1 MTPETFE
8 IEVGGRPL
16 TLEAGKVAGLANGAV
31 TVRYGDTVILVAACM
46 SAEPR
51 EGIDFFPLTIDYEER
66 LYAAGKIPG
75 GWFRREGRP
84 STDGIL
90 TARLTDRPL
99 RPLFPKGMRNDV
111 QITVTTLSADQE
123 NEPDILSI
131 IGASA
136 ALTISDVPFG
146 GPVSG
151 TRIGYIDGE
160 FVVNPTFAQL
170 KDSSLEITVAGTKDA
185 VVMVEAG
192 ANELSEALILEAI
205 QKAQEVN
212 VQVIELQEE
221 MQRKMGK
228 PKFEFQPSP
237 VSDDLTKAVVDFA
250 NSRDVDLV
258 AAAKDER
265 AELMRGLRAEMLEA
279 LGEQYPPQY
288 LKAALDD
295 HLKSLVR
302 SKIVNEGVRP
312 DGRRPDEIRTISAE
326 VGLLP
331 RTHGSG
337 LFTRGETQVLTIA
350 TLGSVG
356 DQQKLDGLEPEETR
370 RYIHHYNFPP
380 FSVGETRPLRGPS
393 RRDIGHGALAE
404 RALLPMVPEEDVFPY
419 TIRLVSEVLSSNGS
433 TSMASTC
440 GSTLALMDAGVPIKS
455 PVAGVAMG
463 LIKEGDKHQ
472 VLTDIAGME
481 DHFGDM
487 DFKVAGT
494 AEGIT
499 ALQMDIKIKGLAPEI
514 MEQALEQARVGRLFI
529 LGKMLEAIDAPRT
542 ELSPYAPRMYRI
554 QIPQEKIGLVIGPG
568 GRVIRSIIEETHCSV
583 DIEDDGTV
591 FIGSANEEMA
601 QKAISIIESLTK
613 DVEVGET
620 YTGTVSRLTNFGAFV
635 EILPGKDGL
644 VRLEDLAD
652 FPANRPEDVVKI
664 GDEVMV
670 MVIEVDSMGRV
681 NLSRRAVLEG
691 LSAEEALAASQRD
704 QQNRPPRPGGGGP
717 RRDFGRDRGPRGG
730 GGGNGGRP
738 RGGGGGYGGGGGGR
752 GGGGGF
758 GGGGGGRGGGGG
770 FGGGGGGRGGGG
782 GYGGGGRGGGG
793 GGRPGGGFGGG
804 GRGGSGGGGGDAGF
818 RRDPGSPPPPPP
830 PAPMKRW

>member
-1 MTPETFE
+1 MSEVYERE
-8 IEVGGRPL
+8 IGGQTLSLEV
-16 TLEAGKVAGLANGAV
+16 GKVAGLANGAV
-31 TVRYGDTVILVAACM
+31 TVRYGDTMILVTACM
-46 SAEPR
+46 SGEPR
-51 EGIDFFPLTIDYEER
+51 EGIDFFPLTVDYEER

-84 STDGIL
+84 STSGIL

-111 QITVTTLSADQE
+111 QIVVTTLSADQE
-123 NEPDILSI
+123 NDPDILSI

-136 ALTISDVPFG
+136 ALSISDIPFL

-151 TRIGYIDGE
+151 SRVGYIDGE

-170 KDSSLEITVAGTKDA
+170 KDSALDIVVAGTKDA
-185 VVMVEAG
+185 IVMVEAG
-192 ANELSEALILEAI
+192 SNEVSEELLLQALR
-205 QKAQEVN
+205 KAQEAN
-212 VQVIELQEE
+212 GEIIALQEQ
-221 MQRKMGK
+221 MVAKIGK
-228 PKFEFQPSP
+228 PKSEYH
-237 VSDDLTKAVVDFA
+237 VSLLPDEVRQAVVDFA
-250 NSRDVDLV
+250 NSRDWDLI

-265 AELMRGLRAEMLEA
+265 AEAMRDARNEVLAA
-279 LGEQYPPQY
+279 LGEQFPPEQ

-302 SKIVNEGVRP
+302 NRILNESQRP
-312 DGRRPDEIRTISAE
+312 DGRAPPDIRPISGE
-326 VGLLP
+326 VGVLP

-350 TLGSVG
+350 TLGSMG
-356 DQQKLDGLEPEETR
+356 EQQRLDGLEPEETR
-370 RYIHHYNFPP
+370 RFIHHYNFPP

-404 RALLPMVPEEDVFPY
+404 RALFPLIPDEEQFPY

-440 GSTLALMDAGVPIKS
+440 GSTLALMDAGVPLKS
-455 PVAGVAMG
+455 PVAGIAMG
-463 LIKEGDKHQ
+463 LIKGDDNYR

-481 DHFGDM
+481 DHYGDM

-494 AEGIT
+494 AEGVT
-499 ALQMDIKIKGLAPEI
+499 ALQMDIKIKGITQEI
-514 MEQALEQARVGRLFI
+514 MEEALQQAKEARLFI
-529 LGKMLEAIDAPRT
+529 LNKIREVIPEARK

-554 QIPQEKIGLVIGPG
+554 TVPQDKIGMVIGPG
-568 GRVIRSIIEETHCSV
+568 GRVIRSIIEETHCSI

-591 FIGSANEEMA
+591 FIGSPSEEMA
-601 QKAISIIESLTK
+601 QKAISIIEGLTK
-613 DVEVGET
+613 DVEVGEV
-620 YTGTVSRLTNFGAFV
+620 YNGTVSRLTNFGAFV

-644 VRLEDLAD
+644 VRVEDLSD
-652 FPANRPEDVVKI
+652 TPVRRPEDVVKM

-691 LSAEEALAASQRD
+691 LTLEEAREVSQRD
-704 QQNRPPRPGGGGP
+704 QQANRAGREGQAGGRPP
-717 RRDFGRDRGPRGG
+717 RRDFDRGGRDRGGRGG

-738 RGGGGGYGGGGGGR
+738 RGGGFGGG

-758 GGGGGGRGGGGG
+758 GGGQRRPGGGGGG
-770 FGGGGGGRGGGG
+770 FRRDPRPGGGGGA
-782 GYGGGGRGGGG
+782 
-793 GGRPGGGFGGG
+793 PGGGP
-804 GRGGSGGGGGDAGF
+804 GF
-818 RRDPGSPPPPPP
+818 RREPGSPPPPPP